1 MVERKTP
8 IRDTVRYLV
17 WALPLIA
24 VGLVAYTVWKHFNE
38 KDRVIAEQRRIIAEL
53 GVKLDRAFAEELVA
67 DVTIDRMYT
76 DAAGEK
82 KIDATFIQYRPG
94 TEIEMMKKSFTL
106 SGEEIY
112 IDTLV
117 VQFERAFVEGGDVL
131 RGKSLLLFRRAF
143 GDKQKPVDGVPLI
156 RGKGES
162 NVPEVAQVDA
172 TPSTFEAE
180 IWDKFWAYANDP
192 KAAAAAGIKVAQ
204 GEAVSKKAVQGQV
217 YQLKLRSSGG
227 VTMEPRLPDAVL
239 NKRDPEP
246 EQPKQPK

>member
-24 VGLVAYTVWKHFNE
+24 VGLVTYTVWKHFNE

-53 GVKLDRAFAEELVA
+53 GVKLDRAFADELVA

-94 TEIEMMKKSFTL
+94 TEVEMMKKTFTL

-117 VQFERAFVEGGDVL
+117 VQFERAFIEGGDAL
-131 RGKSLLLFRRAF
+131 RGKTLLMFRRAF
-143 GDKQKPVDGVPLI
+143 GDKQNPHDGVPLH
-156 RGKGES
+156 RSKGES
-162 NVPEVAQVDA
+162 QVPEATQVDA
-172 TPSTFEAE
+172 VPTPFETELWA
-180 IWDKFWAYANDP
+180 KFWAYANDP

-217 YQLKLRSSGG
+217 YQLRLRASGG

-239 NKRDPEP
+239 NKRDPE
-246 EQPKQPK
+246 QPRQAPK